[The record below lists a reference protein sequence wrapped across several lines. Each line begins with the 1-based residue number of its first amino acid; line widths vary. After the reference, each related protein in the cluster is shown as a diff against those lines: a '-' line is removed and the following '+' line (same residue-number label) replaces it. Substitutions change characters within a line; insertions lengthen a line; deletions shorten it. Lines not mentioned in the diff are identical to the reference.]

1 MSTTSLNLPLHVMP
15 SDVAR
20 ANSAQA
26 SGARLI
32 AAGSAVWRFLS
43 AIGEARGRQTIEE
56 LIKSTEITR
65 PELSAALRRAN
76 NGNWS

>member
-15 SDVAR
+15 SDVAC

-26 SGARLI
+26 CGARLI
-32 AAGSAVWRFLS
+32 SAGSAVWRFLS
-43 AIGEARGRQTIEE
+43 AIGEARGRQTIKE
-56 LIKSTEITR
+56 LIKNTEITR
-65 PELSAALRRAN
+65 PELAAALRRAN